1 MTREATLPR
10 RWYSGAYVTLLD
22 ALAEHAQRGDFPECH
37 GSDAWL
43 SEDADTRAEAA
54 QWCAPCIVLAECT
67 EAAREL
73 KPSFGAFAGRD
84 WTKRG
89 AVS

>member
-22 ALAEHAQRGDFPECH
+22 ALAEHAQRGDFPECR

-43 SEDADTRAEAA
+43 SEDAEVRAEAA
-54 QWCAPCIVLAECT
+54 ERCAPCVVLAEC
-67 EAAREL
+67 AAAAAEL
-73 KPSFGAFAGRD
+73 RPTFGTFGGRD
-84 WTKRG
+84 FTKRG